1 MYLLNPLS
9 LQVAQQ
15 LFIAADRYRVG
26 QNLVGPRDGVN
37 NLFTTPGLE
46 KFSHNLPFLDI
57 SVFLNGS
64 RLALLDDY
72 LVMESGGAGS
82 GFDTIMLLV
91 PALRADD
98 HLLAD
103 YILRAI

>member
-1 MYLLNPLS
+1 VYLLNPLS

-15 LFIAADRYRVG
+15 LFIAVDRYRVG
-26 QNLVGPRDGVN
+26 QNLVGSRDGLNVM
-37 NLFTTPGLE
+37 FTTPGLE

-57 SVFLNGS
+57 SIFFNGS

-72 LVMESGGAGS
+72 LVMESGGPGT
-82 GFDTIMLLV
+82 GFDTVMLLV
-91 PALRADD
+91 PAPRPDD

-103 YILRAI
+103 YILRAG